1 MWLQLNGVGIEVAR
15 CTVERLM
22 KADAL
27 AGAVR
32 GKTKRTTIADPGGG
46 AGPGPGQPQLRPYCA
61 GPALGRGHHV
71 MGVPGDGPGAGRW
84 LAGAPEISPVGVV
97 VKSWGG
103 AAGGGPLF

>member
-1 MWLQLNGVGIEVAR
+1 
-15 CTVERLM
+15 M

-32 GKTKRTTIADPGGG
+32 GKTKRTTIADP
-46 AGPGPGQPQLRPYCA
+46 AAQRARDLVNRNFAPTAPGRHY
-61 GPALGRGHHV
+61 V